1 MSKFVDF
8 RPALMR
14 PKYVWELPVRYF
26 HWINAIC
33 IVVLAGTG
41 FVIANPPAIQ
51 SSLEASHS
59 YWFGWVRFIHF
70 TFAYLFLINFLVRI
84 YWGFAGNRYASW
96 RNYIPYTKQHWK
108 DMWEVIKIDIFQ
120 IKNAKNPSL
129 GHNAL
134 ASFIYFLV
142 FIAFILQVFTGFGLY
157 AASSNSWFASL
168 FGWVPAFF
176 GGDILTRDIHHW
188 MMWFFILFTIIHIY
202 LVAYH
207 DYIER
212 NGIMSSMLGGWKFIN
227 RDKVER
233 ELDYEVKKETKRK
246 AN

>member
-1 MSKFVDF
+1 MSRFVDF
-8 RPALMR
+8 SPAVMR

-33 IVVLAGTG
+33 IVVLAATG

-51 SSLEASHS
+51 SAAEASQS

-70 TFAYLFLINFLVRI
+70 TFAYIFLINFLIRI
-84 YWGFAGNRYASW
+84 YWGFAGNRYADW
-96 RNYIPYTKQHWK
+96 RNYIPYSKRHWK
-108 DMWEVIKIDIFQ
+108 DMWEVIKIDVFQ
-120 IKNAKNPSL
+120 IKQAENPRL

-134 ASFIYFLV
+134 ASFTYFLV
-142 FIAFILQVFTGFGLY
+142 FIAFVLQVFTGFGLY
-157 AASSNSWFASL
+157 SAASDSWFASL
-168 FGWVPAFF
+168 FKWVPAVF
-176 GGDILTRDIHHW
+176 GGDILTRDVHHW
-188 MMWFFILFTIIHIY
+188 MMWFFILFALVHMY

-212 NGIMSSMLGGWKFIN
+212 NGIVSSMIGGWKFIN
-227 RDKVER
+227 KDKVER
-233 ELDYEVKKETKRK
+233 ELEFEVKKKNKTK